1 MDPKERLEALLTG
14 LANNYRLDA
23 DQQAAFRRCLEHVLG
38 IEGTFPPDSLAL
50 IERLAQLEAELRAFS
65 QQADYL
71 RRRLDKLMEKTEADR
86 IEYCLAIQRLLKKY
100 PGVPGDIA
108 ANQQEASSD
117 PFSELEE
124 LESLMC
130 ATSHAADLQDS
141 TGRPV
146 SEFLATVTEY
156 GQMGQPDDQLTII
169 LCASSE
175 YRFAEDQTK
184 VIPKELRQ
192 AVAYRLDLSG
202 RRVRV
207 FRSPSFSVRQNE
219 HGINYVI
226 CTESLYALPY
236 GNLASFWAHPIS
248 QAQFEATISVPLD
261 EPALIYLRLLDL
273 LETLDFN
280 AESSAYKNLRG
291 TQVRELT
298 GAMAALEY
306 CPHIL

>member
-14 LANNYRLDA
+14 LANTYRLDT
-23 DQQAAFRRCLEHVLG
+23 DQQAAFRRCLEHILEV
-38 IEGTFPPDSLAL
+38 EGAFPPDSLAL
-50 IERLAQLEAELRAFS
+50 IERLAQLEAELRAFA

-86 IEYCLAIQRLLKKY
+86 VEYRLAIQRLLKKY
-100 PGVPGDIA
+100 PGVPGDLA
-108 ANQQEASSD
+108 SKQQEDNSD
-117 PFSELEE
+117 PFSELAE
-124 LESLMC
+124 LEALMC
-130 ATSHAADLQDS
+130 ATSRAADLQGT
-141 TGRPV
+141 TGLPV
-146 SEFLATVTEY
+146 SEFLAAVTEY
-156 GQMGQPDDQLTII
+156 GQPGQPDDQLTIV

-175 YRFAEDQTK
+175 YRFTEDQTR

-226 CTESLYALPY
+226 CTESLYVLPY
-236 GNLASFWAHPIS
+236 GNLAPFWARPIS

-273 LETLDFN
+273 LEALDFN
-280 AESSAYKNLRG
+280 AESAAYGDLRA